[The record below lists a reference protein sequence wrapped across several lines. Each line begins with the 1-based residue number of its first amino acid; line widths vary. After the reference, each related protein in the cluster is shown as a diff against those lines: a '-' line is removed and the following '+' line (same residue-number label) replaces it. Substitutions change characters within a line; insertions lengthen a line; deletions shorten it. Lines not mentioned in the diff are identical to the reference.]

1 VVSTPSVL
9 EVRAAVERLAAARG
23 APGYIDTEALRAALG
38 KSGGLW
44 GAVEA
49 ALPHRFQLDGR
60 TVEATFSPARTYK
73 RATVDL
79 TIRYDDGG
87 PSDVEDK

>member
-1 VVSTPSVL
+1 MVSAPTEA

-23 APGYIDTEALRAALG
+23 APGFIGTEELRAQLG
-38 KSGGLW
+38 KSSGLW

-60 TVEATFSPARTYK
+60 TVEATFSPARSVK
-73 RATVDL
+73 KATIDL
-79 TIRYDDGG
+79 TIKYDDGG
-87 PSDVEDK
+87 PP